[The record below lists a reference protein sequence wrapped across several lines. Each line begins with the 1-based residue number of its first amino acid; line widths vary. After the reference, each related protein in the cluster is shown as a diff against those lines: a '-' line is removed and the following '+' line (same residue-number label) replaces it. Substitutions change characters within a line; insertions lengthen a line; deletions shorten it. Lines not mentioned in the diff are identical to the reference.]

1 MVDILDHALFEFER
15 SWSLTRYSACLPH
28 NSIYKNLDFQLIYS
42 VWSLAASLLKLA
54 S

>member
-1 MVDILDHALFEFER
+1 MVDILDHALLN
-15 SWSLTRYSACLPH
+15 LTFTNLTFCYFACLPH